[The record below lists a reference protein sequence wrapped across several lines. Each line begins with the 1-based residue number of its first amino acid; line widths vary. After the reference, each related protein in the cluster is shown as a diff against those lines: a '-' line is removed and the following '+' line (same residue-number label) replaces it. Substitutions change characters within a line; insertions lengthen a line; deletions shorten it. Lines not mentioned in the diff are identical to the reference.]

1 MKTAPGPDTDHL
13 LESVRQG
20 DPAAREHVLAR
31 HRDRLRKMV
40 AFHMD
45 RRLST
50 RFDPSDV
57 VQEALAEADRRL
69 DEYVRRPPL
78 PFYPWLRQIAW
89 DRLIELRR
97 RHSRAAKRT
106 VSREEPDFFDLPDD
120 SAVLL
125 AGRLCDLGSSP
136 SQHVLRVELRAQV
149 QAALALLP
157 ARQREIL
164 VLRHLEQLSTSEIA
178 SVLGIGVRAVKSR
191 HLRALQRLRGL
202 LGPDFAKEDS

>member
-13 LESVRQG
+13 LERVRQG
-20 DPAAREHVLAR
+20 NQAAREQILAR

-45 RRLST
+45 RRLAA

-69 DEYVRRPPL
+69 DEYVREPPL

-97 RHSRAAKRT
+97 RHLRAAKRS
-106 VSREEPDFFDLPDD
+106 VSREELDFFDLPDD

-125 AGRLCDLGSSP
+125 AGRLLDLGSTP
-136 SQHVLRVELRAQV
+136 SRQVLRVELRARV
-149 QAALALLP
+149 QAALAMLP
-157 ARQREIL
+157 ARDREIL
-164 VLRHLEQLSTSEIA
+164 VLRHLEQLSTADIA
-178 SVLGIGVRAVKSR
+178 AVLGIGARAVKSR
-191 HLRALQRLRGL
+191 PLRALQRLRSL
-202 LGPDFAKEDS
+202 LGDDFAEEIT